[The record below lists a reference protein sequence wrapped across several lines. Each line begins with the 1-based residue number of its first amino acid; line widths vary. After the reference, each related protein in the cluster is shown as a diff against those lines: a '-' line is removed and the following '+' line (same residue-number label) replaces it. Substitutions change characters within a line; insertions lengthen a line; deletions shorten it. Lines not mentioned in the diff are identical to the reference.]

1 MSLCKITVDVLS
13 PPATPPS
20 SSSSS
25 SSTTS
30 LDMTGHQLTSMLDKN
45 RLDYVNRV
53 KHTFQQFTQQQKHVF
68 LAELLGCCDNQLLGF
83 VHTLIVPK
91 LKIDF
96 LQQLPPELALHVLS
110 FVDDPC
116 TLARAAR
123 VSRYWNRL
131 LQDESMWKAL
141 CIKHRLEKRIPS
153 QPSYRDYFR
162 RRYNIDNA
170 WHHGG
175 RIISCRNSI
184 GTALVTSL
192 QIDGPYIVAGC
203 DNQRIEVFCSSTGK
217 HLRSLLGHGGGVWSL
232 QFMKE
237 EDSDEYLL
245 VSGGCDREARVWE
258 LSTGRQRHVLRGHS
272 STIRCLKMRDSK
284 LAVTGS
290 RDNTLRIWDLQTGR
304 LLHLCVGHQNSVRC
318 IDLHGNKVASG
329 SYDHSARLWDLD
341 TGECL
346 QTFTGHHSQIYAIA
360 YDDKRV
366 VTGSLDTN
374 IRVWSPET
382 GRCLAILSGH
392 TSLVGHLQLLPSDP
406 NVLVSAGSDGCLR
419 VWDLAHYECKHRISA
434 HDNSVTCLQYDD
446 RRIVSGGSDGRVKL
460 WDLETGR
467 LIRSLTDPARNVWK
481 LQFGDTKAV
490 VIMQRQTSPD
500 DTFHL
505 QTAIELHDFDT
516 SDEVP
521 VL

>member
-1 MSLCKITVDVLS
+1 MSLCKSTVDDLS

-25 SSTTS
+25 SSTAS
-30 LDMTGHQLTSMLDKN
+30 LDMTGRQLTSMLDKS
-45 RLDYVNRV
+45 RMDYVGRV

-68 LAELLGCCDNQLLGF
+68 LAELLSCCDNQLLAF

-110 FVDDPC
+110 FVDDPR

-123 VSRYWNRL
+123 VSRYWSRL

-141 CIKHRLEKRIPS
+141 CIKHRLEKRLPS

-192 QIDGPYIVAGC
+192 QVDGPYIVAGC
-203 DNQRIEVFCSSTGK
+203 DNQRIEVYCSSTGK

-245 VSGGCDREARVWE
+245 VSGGCDRYAD
-258 LSTGRQRHVLRGHS
+258 LILCTSTNTDTICIIVLLKHLLIFPSYPITVLYWTPGKRAFGS
-272 STIRCLKMRDSK
+272 SPLDVSVMCCAVIRPPS
-284 LAVTGS
+284 AAS
-290 RDNTLRIWDLQTGR
+290 RCATQS
-304 LLHLCVGHQNSVRC
+304 LL
-318 IDLHGNKVASG
+318 
-329 SYDHSARLWDLD
+329 
-341 TGECL
+341 
-346 QTFTGHHSQIYAIA
+346 
-360 YDDKRV
+360 
-366 VTGSLDTN
+366 
-374 IRVWSPET
+374 
-382 GRCLAILSGH
+382 
-392 TSLVGHLQLLPSDP
+392 
-406 NVLVSAGSDGCLR
+406 
-419 VWDLAHYECKHRISA
+419 
-434 HDNSVTCLQYDD
+434 
-446 RRIVSGGSDGRVKL
+446 
-460 WDLETGR
+460 
-467 LIRSLTDPARNVWK
+467 
-481 LQFGDTKAV
+481 
-490 VIMQRQTSPD
+490 
-500 DTFHL
+500 
-505 QTAIELHDFDT
+505 
-516 SDEVP
+516 
-521 VL
+521 